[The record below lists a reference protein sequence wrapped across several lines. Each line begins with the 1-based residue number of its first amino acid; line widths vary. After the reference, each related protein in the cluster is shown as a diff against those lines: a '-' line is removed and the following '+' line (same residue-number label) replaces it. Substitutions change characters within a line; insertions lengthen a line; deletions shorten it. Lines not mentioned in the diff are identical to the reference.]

1 MAFPESMANAAKR
14 YADLPSPVKFVIL
27 CAILAG
33 AFGAWTGLSRLG
45 CPVEDLGEMD
55 LHLRSCGTVVVVG
68 SDDLLELNEVQ
79 GCDLESVSEHPDIEK
94 ALSGRDEMELVRA
107 LRSAGAEKILVSVDE
122 SDPQLMP
129 APTLRRLLGTY
140 RTFDNFHA
148 VYLSQA
154 AGLFEIVQP
163 FDVSDDAGTDLV
175 SVARATL
182 VGEEAPAAST
192 LSKQVTRDLEG
203 AEVAVLLQGLR
214 PLSRDQNNV
223 NFIRRDYYVSRTGD
237 TLREATIAAAQRLR
251 NRWEPTGNQD
261 REGDLAEAMER
272 LTIEVEVIF
281 DRSPLALQRNKLD
294 AMTYR
299 QYLWNAIELGM
310 HGIEGKLGNNRR
322 FLLPS
327 SAVYWS
333 RGDVNSFM
341 QRLSRKFD
349 LNGDGRT
356 DDGDQDLY
364 STSDQLSVERFRT
377 VHFRE
382 LSPDG
387 DVARLRRGF
396 DAIDQ
401 EDVTHATLSE
411 AVGQAAGWLAD
422 HIRDDGLFEY
432 KYYPTRDV
440 FYREFHP
447 DDEEAHNIVRH
458 GLAAYS
464 MFMVARELDDE
475 ELWNTAMSS
484 LQPMLENTVVGPGWY
499 ENAGRR
505 RRLQEHLREECTED
519 SDCREQRECTD
530 GFCRLPF
537 GPPVRGGGERQ
548 QIAPGGSWESHDGY
562 RRPLAPDMM
571 YVRWKDVGKMG
582 TVAAFVMALTEML
595 AERPEMLDEY
605 RAYLEGFWAF
615 FRFMQKADGSFNH
628 YFTAPGD
635 FRYYST
641 ETSIYPGEILF
652 ALSRLY
658 RILGDD
664 EILDAYSRGHRFYS
678 DWFRGEVGST
688 RSDGTYTELRRNNLM
703 AYVPWMT
710 MASHDMYLQVQRPEF
725 AASGIEASDW
735 IVQRFQWDSE
745 RTYYPAYRGSYYRVW
760 WEQPAMH
767 GLVYTEG
774 TAAGFDLARRA
785 GNRESAERLR
795 VATLI
800 GCRFGL
806 QQIIR
811 PGVDDHYLPGAR
823 ARVRA
828 RGGIRFSLTVSDL
841 RTDYTYHGL
850 SAMVQ
855 ALRYFEDD
863 DWTLQE

>member
-1 MAFPESMANAAKR
+1 MAFPDSLANVVKR
-14 YADLPSPVKFVIL
+14 YADLPTPVRFVIL
-27 CAILAG
+27 CAVLAG
-33 AFGAWTGLSRLG
+33 IFGAWTGMSRLS
-45 CPVEDLGEMD
+45 CPVADLGEMTE
-55 LHLRSCGTVVVVG
+55 HLRSCGTVVVVG
-68 SDDLLELNEVQ
+68 PDKLLDFDGVQ
-79 GCDLESVSEHPDIEK
+79 GCDLVHVREHPDVEK
-94 ALSGRDEMELVRA
+94 ALEGRDEMALVRA
-107 LRSAGAEKILVSVDE
+107 LRSAGAEKILVGVDE

-154 AGLFEIVQP
+154 AGLFEISSP
-163 FDVSDDAGTDLV
+163 FDVSDETGADLV
-175 SVARATL
+175 AIARAVL
-182 VGEEAPAAST
+182 ADEPRPSSST
-192 LSKQVTRDLEG
+192 LSAQVTRELEG
-203 AEVAVLLQGLR
+203 AEVSVLLQGMR
-214 PLSRDQNNV
+214 PIHRDRTNV

-237 TLREATIAAAQRLR
+237 SLRDATVAAARRLRE
-251 NRWEPTGNQD
+251 RWEPTDND
-261 REGDLAEAMER
+261 EREGSLGEAMER
-272 LTIEVEVIF
+272 LTIEVEVLY
-281 DRSPLALQRNKLD
+281 DRTPLALQRNKLNNT
-294 AMTYR
+294 TYR
-299 QYLWNAIELGM
+299 QYLWNAVELGV
-310 HGIEGKLGNNRR
+310 HGVEGKLGNTRR

-333 RGDVNSFM
+333 RGDVHTFL

-349 LNGDGRT
+349 LNGDGNSN
-356 DDGDQDLY
+356 DEDEDLY
-364 STSDQLSVERFRT
+364 STSTELSVERFRT
-377 VHFRE
+377 IHFRE
-382 LSPDG
+382 LTPGG
-387 DVARLRRGF
+387 DVLRLRRGF
-396 DAIDQ
+396 SPVDQDA
-401 EDVTHATLSE
+401 VTRDNLRE
-411 AVGQAAGWLAD
+411 AVRQAAGWLAE
-422 HIRDDGLFEY
+422 HIREDGLFEY

-458 GLAAYS
+458 GLACYS
-464 MFMVARELDDE
+464 VFMVARELDDE
-475 ELWNTAMSS
+475 ELWDTAMRS
-484 LQPMLENTVVGPGWY
+484 LRPMLENTVVGPGWY
-499 ENAGRR
+499 ENASRR
-505 RRLQEHLREECTED
+505 NTLPEGLREECGAD
-519 SDCREQRECTD
+519 SDCDRPRECTD
-530 GFCRLPF
+530 GYCRLPF
-537 GPPVRGGGERQ
+537 GPPVRGEGERQ

-582 TVAAFVMALTEML
+582 TVAAIVMALTEML
-595 AERPEMLDEY
+595 AERPELLDEY
-605 RAYLEGFWAF
+605 RAYLEGYWAF

-658 RILGDD
+658 RLLGDE
-664 EILDAYSRGHRFYS
+664 EILDAYSRGHRFYTE
-678 DWFRGEVGST
+678 WFRSEVGST

-710 MASHDMYLQVQRPEF
+710 MASYDMYLQVQRPEF
-725 AASGIEASDW
+725 AASGVEASDW

-774 TAAGFDLARRA
+774 TAAAFDLARRA
-785 GNRESAERLR
+785 GNEESAERLR

-855 ALRYFEDD
+855 TLRYFNDD
-863 DWTLQE
+863 DWAIQE